1 MNIKK
6 AGEQIK
12 NTARAYLAKDTAGR
26 ALIPQHKQRPII
38 LMGAPGI
45 GKTEI
50 ISQIAAELGI
60 GLLTY
65 SMTHHTRQ
73 SAMGLPMIR

>member
-12 NTARAYLAKDTAGR
+12 NTVRAYLAKDSSGR
-26 ALIPQHKQRPII
+26 LLIPQHKQRPII

-50 ISQIAAELGI
+50 ISQVASELGV

-65 SMTHHTRQ
+65 SMTHHALWVCR
-73 SAMGLPMIR
+73 